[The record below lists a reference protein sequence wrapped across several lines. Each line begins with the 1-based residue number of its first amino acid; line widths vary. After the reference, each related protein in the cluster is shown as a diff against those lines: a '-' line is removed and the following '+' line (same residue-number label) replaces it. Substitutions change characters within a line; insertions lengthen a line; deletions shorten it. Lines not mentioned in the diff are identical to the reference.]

1 MESTGIIIV
10 LGILVAAIVIAKVGM
25 AYLRQVK
32 TETGYNP
39 TGFLNSLMII
49 GVFVLPLLGG
59 YLAMDL
65 ENPLGYGVMIGGPI
79 ACIVGL
85 VIRNRVLKDVKKI
98 ILVTFFQLLA
108 PMLAFLGIIFKR
120 SGGIM
125 GNAVTQANLSGTN
138 VGGAVHNAV
147 AKSRKSVNEGH
158 YSKAQDALAMDY
170 GYRNAQ
176 DAANHGLEMKKYL

>member
-1 MESTGIIIV
+1 MESAGIIIV
-10 LGILVAAIVIAKVGM
+10 LGILVAVVVIAKVGM

-32 TETGYNP
+32 AETGYNP

-49 GVFVLPLLGG
+49 GVFALPLLGG

-65 ENPLGYGVMIGGPI
+65 ENPLGYVAMIGGPI
-79 ACIVGL
+79 ACVVGL
-85 VIRNRVLKDVKKI
+85 VMRNRVLGDVKKI

-108 PMLAFLGIIFKR
+108 PMLTLLGIIFKK

-125 GNAVTQANLSGTN
+125 GNAVTQANLSGAN
-138 VGGAVHNAV
+138 IGGAVHNAIT
-147 AKSRKSVNEGH
+147 KPKKNVNEGH